1 MDALPARLIAH
12 IFTSQKTSH
21 QAAATLRAQ
30 LAQICADRGT
40 DLVDLIF
47 DTETPSRRLRD
58 YPSLVRIARGEADGI
73 VLARMPSAFET
84 PKSRDRLCAV
94 LEGST
99 SIMLL
104 TTEELRTRRLL
115 PARPTPRAA
124 AKHRQTHTV
133 EQDIGEPTAT
143 NA

>member
-12 IFTSQKTSH
+12 IFTPQKPSH
-21 QAAATLRAQ
+21 QAAATMRAQ
-30 LAQICADRGT
+30 LAQICAESGA

-73 VLARMPSAFET
+73 VLARIPSAVER
-84 PKSRDRLCAV
+84 PKSRDRLCAE
-94 LEGST
+94 LEGAA

-115 PARPTPRAA
+115 PARPAPRTT
-124 AKHRQTHTV
+124 AKHRKAHTV
-133 EQDIGEPTAT
+133 EQAASEPTAT